1 MKMLKFMFICI
12 GIHMSRNFVKFDKSE
27 YLFGNYVG
35 EILGANHHV
44 GGNMKTTPNNTLRTL

>member
-1 MKMLKFMFICI
+1 MLKFMFICI